1 MKFDGARNT
10 ILLKNGWIRQKR
22 RYGMKK
28 ALLGIFVSI
37 MILSGCGYNK
47 QLVDFDYSYKH
58 AIIEGIGKVE
68 IIAWNDYEDS
78 DMI

>member
-1 MKFDGARNT
+1 
-10 ILLKNGWIRQKR
+10 
-22 RYGMKK
+22 
-28 ALLGIFVSI
+28 

-78 DMI
+78 DMIQVVTKDKTVYYTHASNVILISK